1 MSVTTRCARR
11 RSRRPIV
18 MTRRPLPAA
27 LRVPTTAVMTSA
39 DRRRCCVMKDV
50 VTTDVASHCRRVEA
64 MTIERRHLATA
75 TTADRRAV
83 DALAALT
90 RTLR

>member
-1 MSVTTRCARR
+1 
-11 RSRRPIV
+11 

-39 DRRRCCVMKDV
+39 GRRRCCVMKDV
-50 VTTDVASHCRRVEA
+50 VTTDASRCRRVEA

-83 DALAALT
+83 GALAALT